1 MVLMTETEAFT
12 QFMDV
17 LNKIGLML
25 ALQVIMTMLIGIGII
40 LTNITK

>member
-1 MVLMTETEAFT
+1 MTEEQAFT
-12 QFMDV
+12 EFMAV

-25 ALQVIMTMLIGIGII
+25 ALQVIMTMLVGIGII